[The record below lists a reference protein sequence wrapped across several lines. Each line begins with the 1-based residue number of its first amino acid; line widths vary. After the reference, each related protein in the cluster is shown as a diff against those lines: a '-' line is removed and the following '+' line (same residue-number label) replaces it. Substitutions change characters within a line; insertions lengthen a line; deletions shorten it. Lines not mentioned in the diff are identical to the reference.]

1 MWVNLLVFLTSE
13 KNLQDHADPSG
24 GKEPPQQVTI
34 LEVSAL
40 VYFLL
45 KKCVRN
51 EKCTIEM

>member
-1 MWVNLLVFLTSE
+1 MGEFACILTLE

-40 VYFLL
+40 VYFLFE
-45 KKCVRN
+45 KCVRN
-51 EKCTIEM
+51 EKGTMEMK